1 MRTFRLAMAQMNA
14 TVGDLDGNAE
24 RIIASIR
31 EAGSLGADLVVFPE
45 LALPG
50 YPPEDLL
57 LKPQFIRENQEGL
70 RHIATECA
78 DISAVVGF
86 IDSDSDIY
94 NAAAVIHNREIV
106 GVYHKMYLPNYG
118 VFDEDRYFAAGGE
131 CPVYTISGTPVGV
144 NICEDIW
151 YATGPAVVQRA
162 AGAEIIVN
170 INGSPFHAGKRSFRE
185 KMLATRAADNGLFVA
200 YVNLVGGQDELVF
213 DGNSV
218 VFTPDGEISAE
229 AMQFEEQLLVA
240 DLDVEAVF
248 RSRLRDPRTR
258 KERGADLTH
267 IGKPVKIHVSDYTE
281 KPPSPIKGEGWDGGD
296 NSVRPEPVEGQ
307 ASNTT
312 SQNPTHPV
320 HPVHPVKRD
329 DETAEVYA
337 ALTLG
342 TRDYVRKCGFSKVL
356 IALSGGIDSTLV
368 AAIAADALG
377 SENVVGIAMPSR
389 YSSEGSV
396 LDAKAL
402 ADNLGTELWTLP
414 IEDAFSA
421 YLDTLAPKFAGT
433 ETGVAEENMQSRI
446 RGNLIMAVSNKFNWL
461 VLTTGNKSEM
471 ATGYATIYGD
481 MAGGY
486 AVIKDVPKQLVY
498 ELCRYRNT
506 VGDKPVIPQSVID
519 KPPSAELRPDQK
531 DEDSL
536 PPYSVLDP
544 ILKAYVEDDYAFD
557 DIVAMGYDRD
567 TVMQIITLV
576 DRNEYKRRQSP
587 PGIKITPR
595 NFGRDRRMPIANRYR
610 PF

>member
-14 TVGDLDGNAE
+14 TVGDLDGNTD
-24 RIIASIR
+24 RIIARIH
-31 EAGSLGADLVVFPE
+31 EARSVGADLIAFPE
-45 LALPG
+45 LAIPG

-57 LKPQFIRENQEGL
+57 LKPQFIHENHKRLRQIAAECEG
-70 RHIATECA
+70 IA
-78 DISAVVGF
+78 AVVGY
-86 IDSDSDIY
+86 IDTDSDIY
-94 NAAAVIHNREIV
+94 NAAALINDREII
-106 GVYHKMYLPNYG
+106 GAYRKMYLPNYG
-118 VFDEDRYFAAGGE
+118 VFDEDRYFAPGSE
-131 CPVYTISGTPVGV
+131 CPVYTINGTSFGV

-151 YATGPAVVQRA
+151 YATGPTVVQRA
-162 AGAEIIVN
+162 AGAELIIN
-170 INGSPFHAGKRSFRE
+170 INGSPFHVGKRVFRE

-200 YVNLVGGQDELVF
+200 YLNLVGGQDELVF
-213 DGNSV
+213 DGASV
-218 VFTPDGEISAE
+218 IFGPNGEMVAQSD
-229 AMQFEEQLLVA
+229 QFEEQLLIA
-240 DLDVEAVF
+240 DLEVEAVF
-248 RSRLRDPRTR
+248 RSRLRDPRRR
-258 KERGADLTH
+258 KERTAELAY
-267 IGKPVKIHVSDYTE
+267 IGKPVKIAISDYDANAG
-281 KPPSPIKGEGWDGGD
+281 KPPIPTTD
-296 NSVRPEPVEGQ
+296 PVDF
-307 ASNTT
+307 ADK
-312 SQNPTHPV
+312 PY
-320 HPVHPVKRD
+320 

-337 ALTLG
+337 ALKLG
-342 TRDYVRKCGFSKVL
+342 TLDYVRKCGFSKVL

-377 SENVVGIAMPSR
+377 KQNVIGITMPSR

-402 ADNLGTELWTLP
+402 ADNLGIELWTLP

-421 YLDTLAPKFAGT
+421 YLDTLASKFEGT
-433 ETGVAEENMQSRI
+433 DVGVAEENMQSRI

-506 VGDKPVIPQSVID
+506 VGDRPVIPQSVID

-544 ILKAYVEDDYAFD
+544 ILKAYVEDDYGFD
-557 DIVAMGYDRD
+557 DIVAMGFDPD
-567 TVMQIITLV
+567 IVKQIITLV

>member
-1 MRTFRLAMAQMNA
+1 MRTFRLAMAQVNA
-14 TVGDLDGNAE
+14 TVGDFDGNTE
-24 RIIASIR
+24 RIISAIQDAR
-31 EAGSLGADLVVFPE
+31 DLGADLIAFPE

-57 LKPQFIRENQEGL
+57 LKPQFIRENHDRLLQ
-70 RHIATECA
+70 IAAECKGIA
-78 DISAVVGF
+78 AIVGF

-94 NAAAVIHNREIV
+94 NAAAVISDGEIV
-106 GVYHKMYLPNYG
+106 GTYRKMYLPNYG
-118 VFDEDRYFAAGGE
+118 VFDEDRYFASGTE
-131 CPVYTISGTPVGV
+131 CPVYIINGTPVGV

-162 AGAEIIVN
+162 AGAELIVN
-170 INGSPFHAGKRSFRE
+170 INGSPFHAGKRAFRE

-213 DGNSV
+213 DGGSLI
-218 VFTPDGEISAE
+218 FAPDGEIIAE
-229 AMQFEEQLLVA
+229 AAQFEEQLLVA
-240 DLDVEAVF
+240 DLEVESVF

-258 KERGADLTH
+258 KERGADLSH
-267 IGKPVKIHVSDYTE
+267 IGRPVTVAVSDYSE
-281 KPPSPIKGEGWDGGD
+281 
-296 NSVRPEPVEGQ
+296 NSDRPDILSADKSSLTVEPL
-307 ASNTT
+307 SDT
-312 SQNPTHPV
+312 S
-320 HPVHPVKRD
+320 
-329 DETAEVYA
+329 EVYA

-342 TRDYVRKCGFSKVL
+342 TRDYVRKCGFGKVL

-368 AAIAADALG
+368 AAVAADALG
-377 SENVVGIAMPSR
+377 GENVVGIAMPSR
-389 YSSEGSV
+389 FSSEGSV
-396 LDAKAL
+396 LDATAL
-402 ADNLGTELWTLP
+402 AENLGIELWTIP

-421 YLDTLAPKFAGT
+421 YLQTLAHRFEGT
-433 ETGVAEENMQSRI
+433 ESGVAEENMQSRI

-506 VGDKPVIPQSVID
+506 IGSSPVIPQSVID
-519 KPPSAELRPDQK
+519 KPPSAELRADQK

-536 PPYSVLDP
+536 PPYSILDP
-544 ILKAYVEDDYAFD
+544 ILKAYVEDDFSFD
-557 DIVAMGYDRD
+557 DIVAMGYDSD
-567 TVMQIITLV
+567 TVKQIITLV

>member
-1 MRTFRLAMAQMNA
+1 MRTFRLAMVQMNA
-14 TVGDLDGNAE
+14 TVGDLDGNSE
-24 RIIASIR
+24 RIIAAIQ
-31 EAGSLGADLVVFPE
+31 EARDLGADLVAFPE
-45 LALPG
+45 LSLPG

-57 LKPQFIRENQEGL
+57 LKPQFIRENSDRLFQ
-70 RHIATECA
+70 IAEKCQGIA
-78 DISAVVGF
+78 AIVGF
-86 IDSDSDIY
+86 IDADADIY
-94 NAAAVIHNREIV
+94 NAAAVIYDGNLV
-106 GVYHKMYLPNYG
+106 GTYRKMYLPNYG
-118 VFDEDRYFAAGGE
+118 VFDEDRYFAAGSE
-131 CPVYTISGTPVGV
+131 CPVYKIKGTQVGV

-162 AGAEIIVN
+162 AGAELIVN
-170 INGSPFHAGKRSFRE
+170 INGSPFHAGKRAFRE

-213 DGNSV
+213 DGASIIMG
-218 VFTPDGEISAE
+218 PDGEIVAE
-229 AMQFEEQLLVA
+229 AKQFEEQLLIA
-240 DLDVEAVF
+240 DLEVESVF

-258 KERGADLTH
+258 KERAADITH
-267 IGKPVKIHVSDYTE
+267 IGKPVKIHISDYDE
-281 KPPSPIKGEGWDGGD
+281 KPENTPSPIKGEGWDGGE
-296 NSVRPEPVEGQ
+296 NPTQLVRPELVEGRY
-307 ASNTT
+307 AFS
-312 SQNPTHPV
+312 
-320 HPVHPVKRD
+320 
-329 DETAEVYA
+329 ETAEVYA

-368 AAIAADALG
+368 AAVAADALG
-377 SENVVGIAMPSR
+377 SENVVGVAMPSR

-396 LDAKAL
+396 LDAMSL
-402 ADNLGTELWTLP
+402 ADNLGIELWTLP

-433 ETGVAEENMQSRI
+433 ESGVAEENIQSRI

-461 VLTTGNKSEM
+461 VLTPGNKSEM

-506 VGDKPVIPQSVID
+506 LGEKPVIPQSVID

-557 DIVAMGYDRD
+557 DIVAMGFDPE
-567 TVMQIITLV
+567 TVKQIISLV

>member
-24 RIIASIR
+24 RIVASINDAR
-31 EAGSLGADLVVFPE
+31 SLGADLIAFPE

-57 LKPQFIRENQEGL
+57 LKPQFIRENHEYL
-70 RHIATECA
+70 RHIATECSGITA
-78 DISAVVGF
+78 IVGF
-86 IDSDSDIY
+86 IDSDADIY
-94 NAAAVIHNREIV
+94 NAASIIHDSEIV
-106 GVYHKMYLPNYG
+106 GIYHKMYLPNYG
-118 VFDEDRYFAAGGE
+118 VFDEDRYFAAGSE

-170 INGSPFHAGKRSFRE
+170 INGSPFHAGKRAFRE

-213 DGNSV
+213 DGGSSI
-218 VFTPDGEISAE
+218 FAPDGEIVAE
-229 AMQFEEQLLVA
+229 AAQFEEQLLIA
-240 DLDVEAVF
+240 DLHVEAVF

-267 IGKPVKIHVSDYTE
+267 IGTPVNVSLSHHSPDADKPSIPADSIRTE
-281 KPPSPIKGEGWDGGD
+281 QCEGNREYG
-296 NSVRPEPVEGQ
+296 
-307 ASNTT
+307 
-312 SQNPTHPV
+312 
-320 HPVHPVKRD
+320 
-329 DETAEVYA
+329 ETAEVYA

-342 TRDYVRKCGFSKVL
+342 TRDYVRKCGFGKVL

-368 AAIAADALG
+368 AAIATDALG
-377 SENVVGIAMPSR
+377 SENVVGISMPSR

-396 LDAKAL
+396 LDAMAL
-402 ADNLGTELWTLP
+402 ADNLGIELWTLP

-433 ETGVAEENMQSRI
+433 EIGVAEENMQSRI

-506 VGDKPVIPQSVID
+506 IDDSPVIPQSVID

-557 DIVAMGYDRD
+557 DIVAMGFAPD
-567 TVMQIITLV
+567 TVKHIITLV

>member
-1 MRTFRLAMAQMNA
+1 MRTFRLAMAQVNA
-14 TVGDLDGNAE
+14 TVGDFDGNTE
-24 RIIASIR
+24 RIISAIQDAR
-31 EAGSLGADLVVFPE
+31 DLGADLIAFPE

-57 LKPQFIRENQEGL
+57 LKPQFIRENHDRLLQ
-70 RHIATECA
+70 IAAECKGIA
-78 DISAVVGF
+78 AIVGF

-94 NAAAVIHNREIV
+94 NAAAVISDGEIL
-106 GVYHKMYLPNYG
+106 GTYRKMYLPNYG
-118 VFDEDRYFAAGGE
+118 VFDEDRYFASGTE
-131 CPVYTISGTPVGV
+131 CPVYIINGTPVGV

-162 AGAEIIVN
+162 AGAELIVN
-170 INGSPFHAGKRSFRE
+170 INGSPFHAGKRAFRE

-213 DGNSV
+213 DGGSLI
-218 VFTPDGEISAE
+218 FAPDGEIIAE
-229 AMQFEEQLLVA
+229 AAQFEEQLLVA
-240 DLDVEAVF
+240 DLEVESVF

-267 IGKPVKIHVSDYTE
+267 IGRPVSVAVSDYSE
-281 KPPSPIKGEGWDGGD
+281 
-296 NSVRPEPVEGQ
+296 NSDRPDIVSADKSSLTVEPL
-307 ASNTT
+307 SDT
-312 SQNPTHPV
+312 S
-320 HPVHPVKRD
+320 
-329 DETAEVYA
+329 EVYA

-342 TRDYVRKCGFSKVL
+342 TRDYVRKCGFGKVL

-368 AAIAADALG
+368 AAVAADALG
-377 SENVVGIAMPSR
+377 GENVVGIAMPSR
-389 YSSEGSV
+389 FSSEGSV
-396 LDAKAL
+396 LDATAL
-402 ADNLGTELWTLP
+402 AENLGIELWTIP

-421 YLDTLAPKFAGT
+421 YLQTLAHRFEGT
-433 ETGVAEENMQSRI
+433 ESGVAEENMQSRI

-506 VGDKPVIPQSVID
+506 IGSSPVIPQSVID
-519 KPPSAELRPDQK
+519 KPPSAELRADQK

-536 PPYSVLDP
+536 PPYSILDP
-544 ILKAYVEDDYAFD
+544 ILKAYVEDDFSFD
-557 DIVAMGYDRD
+557 DIVAMGYDSD
-567 TVMQIITLV
+567 TVKQIITLV

>member
-1 MRTFRLAMAQMNA
+1 MRTFRLALAQMNA
-14 TVGDLDGNAE
+14 TVGDFDGNAE
-24 RIIASIR
+24 RIIEGIHEAR
-31 EAGSLGADLVVFPE
+31 ELGADLVAFPE

-57 LKPQFIRENQEGL
+57 LKPQFIRENHD
-70 RHIATECA
+70 RIAAIAAECRGIA
-78 DISAVVGF
+78 AIVGY
-86 IDSDSDIY
+86 IDSDLDIY
-94 NAAAVIHNREIV
+94 NAAAFIHDGRIV
-106 GVYHKMYLPNYG
+106 GTYRKMYLPNYG
-118 VFDEDRYFAAGGE
+118 VFDEDRYFAAGSE
-131 CPVYTISGTPVGV
+131 CPVYTLNGTPVGV

-170 INGSPFHAGKRSFRE
+170 INGSPFHAGKRAFRE

-213 DGNSV
+213 DGGSI
-218 VFTPDGEISAE
+218 VFAPDGNIIAE
-229 AMQFEEQLLVA
+229 AAQFEERLLVA

-258 KERGADLTH
+258 KERGADLAH
-267 IGKPVKIHVSDYTE
+267 IGTPVSVAVSDYADGKSKPVLPTE
-281 KPPSPIKGEGWDGGD
+281 
-296 NSVRPEPVEGQ
+296 N
-307 ASNTT
+307 
-312 SQNPTHPV
+312 
-320 HPVHPVKRD
+320 KRLPAEKTYD
-329 DETAEVYA
+329 DVAEVYA
-337 ALTLG
+337 ALTTG
-342 TRDYVRKCGFSKVL
+342 TRDYVRKCGFGKVL

-396 LDAKAL
+396 LDAVAL
-402 ADNLGTELWTLP
+402 CDNLGVELWTLP

-433 ETGVAEENMQSRI
+433 DTGVAEENMQSRI

-498 ELCRYRNT
+498 ALCRYRNT
-506 VGDKPVIPQSVID
+506 VGDAPVIPQSVID

-557 DIVAMGYDRD
+557 DIVAMGYDAD
-567 TVMQIITLV
+567 IVKQIVTLV
-576 DRNEYKRRQSP
+576 DRNEYKRRQAP

>member
-14 TVGDLDGNAE
+14 TVGDIDGNTE

-31 EAGSLGADLVVFPE
+31 EASSLGADLVAFPE

-57 LKPQFIRENQEGL
+57 LKPQFIRENQERL
-70 RHIATECA
+70 RQIAAECV
-78 DISAVVGF
+78 DIAAVVGF

-94 NAAAVIHNREIV
+94 NAAAFIHNGEVIGNYR
-106 GVYHKMYLPNYG
+106 KMYLPNYG
-118 VFDEDRYFAAGGE
+118 VFDEDRYFAAGNE
-131 CPVYTISGTPVGV
+131 CPVYTVNGTPVGV

-162 AGAEIIVN
+162 AGAEVIVN
-170 INGSPFHAGKRSFRE
+170 INGSPFHAGKRAFRE

-213 DGNSV
+213 DGGSLI
-218 VFTPDGEISAE
+218 FDPDGEVVSE
-229 AMQFEEQLLVA
+229 AAQFDEQLLVA

-267 IGKPVKIHVSDYTE
+267 IGKPVNIQLSEYSENAAKPALPAKPAYT
-281 KPPSPIKGEGWDGGD
+281 S
-296 NSVRPEPVEGQ
+296 
-307 ASNTT
+307 T
-312 SQNPTHPV
+312 SSEQTGMY
-320 HPVHPVKRD
+320 R
-329 DETAEVYA
+329 ETGEVYA

-342 TRDYVRKCGFSKVL
+342 TRDYVRKCGFGKVL

-368 AAIAADALG
+368 AAIAVDALG
-377 SENVVGIAMPSR
+377 SDNVVGIAMPSR

-402 ADNLGTELWTLP
+402 ANNLGIEIWTLP
-414 IEDAFSA
+414 IEEAFSA

-506 VGDKPVIPQSVID
+506 VGDAPVIPQSVID

-557 DIVAMGYDRD
+557 DIVAMGYDQD
-567 TVMQIITLV
+567 TVKQIITLV

>member
-31 EAGSLGADLVVFPE
+31 EAGSLGADLVAFPE

-57 LKPQFIRENQEGL
+57 LKPQFIQENHEYL
-70 RHIATECA
+70 RRITAECSGITA
-78 DISAVVGF
+78 IVGF
-86 IDSDSDIY
+86 IDSDADIY
-94 NAAAVIHNREIV
+94 NAAAVIHDGEIV
-106 GVYHKMYLPNYG
+106 GIYRKMYLPNYG
-118 VFDEDRYFAAGGE
+118 VFDEDRYFAAGSE
-131 CPVYTISGTPVGV
+131 CPVYTVNGTPIGV

-170 INGSPFHAGKRSFRE
+170 INGSPFHAGKRAFRE

-213 DGNSV
+213 DGGSLI
-218 VFTPDGEISAE
+218 FDPEGEIVSEGA
-229 AMQFEEQLLVA
+229 QFEEQLLVA

-258 KERGADLTH
+258 KERGADLTR
-267 IGKPVKIHVSDYTE
+267 IGKPVNVQLSEYSENAVKPALPSSVHPSTGPSAALRTGSGRTE
-281 KPPSPIKGEGWDGGD
+281 E
-296 NSVRPEPVEGQ
+296 
-307 ASNTT
+307 
-312 SQNPTHPV
+312 THP
-320 HPVHPVKRD
+320 KGKLY

-368 AAIAADALG
+368 AAVAADALG
-377 SENVVGIAMPSR
+377 NENVVGIAMPSR

-396 LDAKAL
+396 LDAMAL
-402 ADNLGTELWTLP
+402 ADNLGIELWTLP

-421 YLDTLAPKFAGT
+421 YLDTLSPKFAGT

-506 VGDKPVIPQSVID
+506 IGDAPVIPQSVID

-567 TVMQIITLV
+567 TVKQIITLV